1 MNPEKMRKAGIFVN
15 LCMGVT
21 MSFFLSLIGTA
32 VSGHFTIPGWLI
44 SFLISTVV
52 SLIIGFIV
60 PMKKVTEGAS
70 RALKLQPRSLVA
82 RCVESLISDI
92 IYTPLMTFLM
102 VFFAYKNAIAHGAPA
117 ESLNLGRMFLGSF
130 GICMAAGFLLIFIFM
145 PLYVKLAMK
154 KAGIQPPPMGG
165 GAGDFKGKGEP
176 RR

>member
-1 MNPEKMRKAGIFVN
+1 MDPKKMRKIGITVSI
-15 LCMGVT
+15 CMGVT

-60 PMKKVTEGAS
+60 PMRKVTEGAS

-82 RCVESLISDI
+82 RCVESLISDF

-102 VFFAYKNAIAHGAPA
+102 VFFAYKSAIAHGAPA

-130 GICMAAGFLLIFIFM
+130 GICMAAGFLLIFILM
-145 PLYVKLAMK
+145 PLFVKMAMK
-154 KAGIQPPPMGG
+154 RAGVIPPQGG
-165 GAGDFKGKGEP
+165 PQGPKKD
-176 RR
+176 